1 MLSFYKRALKRVGGL
16 ALTAVLSSY
25 ILPVCAASLQ
35 VAPILLEV
43 PAGQAATTLTLT
55 NEGLKPLDAQ
65 VRVFSWKQIDGRDV
79 YTPATDVIVS
89 PPTLTMEPRTD
100 YTVRVIRTSSEQ
112 AQQEEAYR
120 VVVDELPDP
129 LRARGGAV
137 QVLLRHSVPLF
148 FSSGRETEPR
158 LVWKTEK
165 RGQNLVVTAQNM
177 GSMRARITQLQ
188 VMHGQ
193 QAISFGQGLVGY
205 ALGHS
210 TMTWQRPLPSG
221 MRADAF
227 KVHAKTD
234 SDQDLTTSSLP
245 SNSQSQH

>member
-1 MLSFYKRALKRVGGL
+1 
-16 ALTAVLSSY
+16 
-25 ILPVCAASLQ
+25 

-43 PAGQAATTLTLT
+43 PVGQSATTLTLT

-65 VRVFSWKQIDGRDV
+65 VRVFSWKQVDGRDV
-79 YTPATDVIVS
+79 YTPATDVVAS

-100 YTVRVIRTSSEQ
+100 YTVRVIRQSTEQ
-112 AQQEEAYR
+112 AQHEEAYR

-148 FSSGRETEPR
+148 FSSGQETEPR

-165 RGQNLVVTAQNM
+165 RGQNLVVTAQNL

-193 QAISFGQGLVGY
+193 QSLSFGQGLVGY
-205 ALGHS
+205 ALAHS
-210 TMTWQRPLPSG
+210 TMSWQKPLPAG
-221 MRADAF
+221 LRAETF

-234 SDQDLTTSSLP
+234 ADQDLTTSSIP
-245 SNSQSQH
+245 TASSSQH